1 MPKFMSS
8 HKLPP
13 GGFSRDQVCQL
24 GEAAQKD
31 ADVKPYRSFMNLSE
45 GKAFCI
51 LEASDSEKVAAWFK
65 KVGMPYDAITQVELE
80 GEAGTVKDA

>member
-13 GGFSRDQVCQL
+13 GGMSKDQVCQM
-24 GEAAQKD
+24 GAAAAQD
-31 ADVKPYRSFMNLSE
+31 AGVKPYRSFLNLKE

-51 LEASDSEKVAAWFK
+51 IESASKEKVAEWFK
-65 KVGMPYDAITQVELE
+65 KVGMPFDDITQVELE
-80 GEAGTVKDA
+80 GEAGKIKDA